1 MSRLTQASDLE
12 NLSILGQKTSK
23 PERKLETF
31 PNHHPERDYTV
42 TLDTEEFT
50 TICPAT
56 GQPDFARLTI
66 RYVPD
71 ERIVESKSV
80 KLYLW
85 TFRNEG
91 AFMEHVTNVILDDFV
106 EALQPRQCVVT
117 AVFAVRGGIGIK
129 VHAEYLMPGY
139 NPREETGAQ
148 E

>member
-12 NLSILGQKTSK
+12 NLSILGQKTNK
-23 PERKLETF
+23 PERNLETF

-42 TLDTEEFT
+42 TLNTDEFT

-85 TFRNEG
+85 TFRDEG
-91 AFMEHVTNVILDDFV
+91 TFMEHVTNVILDDFV
-106 EALQPRQCVVT
+106 KALQPRHCVVI
-117 AVFAVRGGIGIK
+117 ADFAVRGGIGIK
-129 VHAEYLMPGY
+129 VHAEYIMADY
-139 NPREETGAQ
+139 IPRLETGTQ